1 MNVHQMSTEPALMS
15 LTSIAQAIAEK
26 RLSSREATQSCLAR
40 IAQWQPR
47 LNAFMAVESEAALK
61 AADAADAALAKGNNH
76 GPLHGVPL
84 AHKDMYYDE
93 GKVVTCGSKI
103 RRDFVATTTSTA
115 LQRLKDA
122 GTVRLGSL
130 QMVEFA
136 FGPTGHNPH
145 YGAVRNPWNVDHI
158 TGGSSSGSG
167 SAVAARL
174 TFAALGSDTGGSI
187 RMPAHFCGVTGLKT
201 TVGRISRAGAM
212 PLSQSLDT
220 VGPLARTVEDCALLT
235 GLMAGADP
243 EDLTAST
250 RPVPDYMAA
259 SQGSLKGLRIGVPT
273 AFYVDD
279 LDAEVAD
286 VLDETIATLKKEGAE
301 IVKVELPDQRQLT
314 AACQFVLATEAAAFH
329 KRWLIERPQDY
340 GAQVLMRLQNG
351 LAIPGVSYLE
361 VMRWRGPALSAHLA
375 AVAGV
380 DAVIAPV
387 APVAAPTIAESDV
400 GNSPNAEVVIQRL
413 TRFTR
418 PINFLGLPSLAIPVG
433 FTHSGLPVGMQLIGR
448 SFDEAMLLRIGAAFQ
463 RATDFHDRIPKFA

>member
-1 MNVHQMSTEPALMS
+1 MNTEAALLS
-15 LTSIAQAIAEK
+15 LVAVAKAIAEK
-26 RLSSREATQSCLAR
+26 RLSSQEVTRSCLHR

-47 LNAFMAVESEAALK
+47 LNAFMSIEAEAALEAAE
-61 AADAADAALAKGNNH
+61 AADTALARGGH
-76 GPLHGVPL
+76 RGALHGVPL
-84 AHKDMYYDE
+84 AHKDMYYDA

-103 RRDFVATTTSTA
+103 RRDFVATTTATA

-122 GTVRLGSL
+122 GSIRLGSL

-136 FGPTGHNPH
+136 YGPTGHNFH
-145 YGAVRNPWNVDHI
+145 HGAVHNPFAFGHI

-187 RMPAHFCGVTGLKT
+187 RLPAHFCGVTGLKT
-201 TVGRISRAGAM
+201 TYGRISRAGAM

-220 VGPLARTVEDCALLT
+220 VGPLARTVEDCALLL

-243 EDLTAST
+243 WDPTAST
-250 RPVPDYMAA
+250 VAVPDYMAA
-259 SQGSLKGLRIGVPT
+259 IAAPIKGMKIGVPT

-279 LDAEVAD
+279 LDADVARI
-286 VLDETIATLKKEGAE
+286 LDDTIAALKREGAH
-301 IVKVELPDQRQLT
+301 VVPVELPDQRQLT
-314 AACQFVLATEAAAFH
+314 AACQLVIAVEAAAFH

-340 GAQVLMRLQNG
+340 GPQVLMRLQNG

-361 VMRWRGPALSAHLA
+361 AMRWRGPALSAHLA
-375 AVAGV
+375 ATADV

-400 GNSPNAEVVIQRL
+400 GNSPDAESVIQRL

-418 PINFLGLPSLAIPVG
+418 PINYLGLPALAIPCG
-433 FTHSGLPVGMQLIGR
+433 FTSKGLPVAMQLIGR
-448 SFDEAMLLRIGAAFQ
+448 SFDEATLLQIGAAFQ
-463 RATDFHDRIPKFA
+463 RATDFHDKIPNPA